1 MGVQATMTIGQKA
14 GATAQAISTGTAS
27 YPSFDEVRI
36 IGIPATNDSGRLAD
50 IHRTIRLVID
60 YVRDNKLFIGAGA
73 AGYLT
78 SLDAGKAGIRSIS
91 IATEAVTNDFGIMVN
106 GAVKGRGNRL
116 DTENAHRQL
125 LDWMRENQR
134 LEF

>member
-1 MGVQATMTIGQKA
+1 MGVQATMTIGVKA
-14 GATAQAISTGTAS
+14 GATAQTILTGAAGF
-27 YPSFDEVRI
+27 PSFNEVSI
-36 IGIPATNDSGRLAD
+36 IGIPVTADLGRLAD

-60 YVRDNKLFIGAGA
+60 YVRDNKLFFGNGST
-73 AGYLT
+73 GYLT
-78 SLDAGKAGIRSIS
+78 SLDEGKAGIRNIS
-91 IATEAVTNDFGIMVN
+91 IVTQAVDGDFGLMVN
-106 GAVKGRGNRL
+106 GAVKNLGNRL